1 METISRKYQPEI
13 NEIGLFLE
21 NGWYCIWD
29 YLLTMMATP
38 FILRDSC
45 PQ

>member
-1 METISRKYQPEI
+1 MERIPRKYQPET
-13 NEIGLFLE
+13 NEIGLFSE

-38 FILRDSC
+38 VILRDSC
-45 PQ
+45 LQ